1 MFFFSKESNKLYPD
15 NNFFRGGGT
24 VVVAAGCSSNR
35 IPPPHPH
42 LLPFR
47 LPGPCLHLQCGL
59 VPAAL
64 RLALFASLG
73 LESEFLG
80 WVLHLQWTQNPR
92 PAARFPHSSGGIPY
106 SKEIKAVP
114 KEINPEHV
122 LEGLKLKLQYFGCLT

>member
-15 NNFFRGGGT
+15 NNFFLGVGNGRCGGWLFFKQDSPT
-24 VVVAAGCSSNR
+24 APPSPSL
-35 IPPPHPH
+35 PPPRTLSPSRVVWF
-42 LLPFR
+42 LLPS
-47 LPGPCLHLQCGL
+47 GL
-59 VPAAL
+59 
-64 RLALFASLG
+64 LFASLG

>member
-1 MFFFSKESNKLYPD
+1 MFFFSKESNKLYP
-15 NNFFRGGGT
+15 NNNYFGGGRN
-24 VVVAAGCSSNR
+24 GCCGGWLFFKQDSPTAPPSPSL
-35 IPPPHPH
+35 PPPRTLSPS
-42 LLPFR
+42 PVWSGSCCPQACSF
-47 LPGPCLHLQCGL
+47 CL
-59 VPAAL
+59 
-64 RLALFASLG
+64 LG

-106 SKEIKAVP
+106 SKEIKAAP